1 MSIIIYLLFSF
12 FILFLG
18 FILIVKKDDKFN
30 ANKLLATA
38 LIVKSVIQLNYALI
52 ILLDHNLFLEL
63 FNKASEPLY
72 YALPPL
78 IFFYYRNTLTVS
90 NRIRKFDLVHFIP
103 FVFIVILNFN
113 LLGYN
118 FNSSIFQHQSISI
131 NELILVNSI
140 SSQINPL
147 FQPLTFLIY
156 LLTIY
161 VLYLKHFPV
170 IHFKSLNSNIQWL
183 MVFYLILFCTQLA
196 KIAKIFYGDLISN
209 TIGDLIFITL
219 FFASIALIIY
229 LIVFFV
235 TLMKGITIFRN
246 HSSKD

>member
-18 FILIVKKDDKFN
+18 FILILKKEDKFN

-38 LIVKSVIQLNYALI
+38 LIVKSAIQLNYALI
-52 ILLDHNLFLEL
+52 ILFDHNLFLKL

-72 YALPPL
+72 YVLPPI
-78 IFFYYRNTLTVS
+78 IFFYYRNTFTAS
-90 NRIRKFDLVHFIP
+90 NRIRKFDIIHFIP

-118 FNSSIFQHQSISI
+118 FNSSISQQQSISF

-140 SSQINPL
+140 SSQINAL

-161 VLYLKHFPV
+161 ILYLKPFPV
-170 IHFKSLNSNIQWL
+170 LHFKSLNSNIQWL
-183 MVFYLILFCTQLA
+183 MVFYLVLFCTQLA
-196 KIAKIFYGDLISN
+196 KIAKIFYGDFILN
-209 TIGDLIFITL
+209 TIGDLIFIL
-219 FFASIALIIY
+219 IFYGSIALFFY
-229 LIVFFV
+229 LIVSIIK
-235 TLMKGITIFRN
+235 LMKGITIFRT